1 MDSIAFV
8 SVPSAVDLGL
18 SVMWANMDLNA
29 GKDTE
34 SGAFYSWGEITPKA
48 EYTEENYKFGK
59 AGSMTKYNE
68 SDSEIGVSRILD
80 PEDDAATQV
89 LGGNGACLLSKNG
102 RSLSQNVNGLG
113 KRAFGLLPVR
123 AANQYVLWQVITT
136 RTMTLTDGKPQ
147 VFSGHPHLT
156 KSQVRFNM
164 PESFI
169 LAAQHAKTVY
179 PRGITDITYDPYTRT
194 NLKTSP
200 QILAVDC
207 MRNATRRKPRHNR
220 QKKRQHS
227 NDVGNLARKKASDFS
242 GRPCGITRKDKIRHD
257 EHSP

>member
-1 MDSIAFV
+1 MRQHRY
-8 SVPSAVDLGL
+8 
-18 SVMWANMDLNA
+18 W
-29 GKDTE
+29 
-34 SGAFYSWGEITPKA
+34 
-48 EYTEENYKFGK
+48 EE
-59 AGSMTKYNE
+59 
-68 SDSEIGVSRILD
+68 
-80 PEDDAATQV
+80 
-89 LGGNGACLLSKNG
+89 NGACLLSKNG

-179 PRGITDITYDPYTRT
+179 PRGITDITYDPYTHT

-200 QILAVDC
+200 QILAVDR
-207 MRNATRRKPRHNR
+207 MKNAPRRKPRHNR
-220 QKKRQHS
+220 QKKGQHS
-227 NDVGNLARKKASDFS
+227 YNVGNLARKKAYGFS

-257 EHSP
+257 EHSPPKNKSRSPHGRRLVAFITTRIFPYFLESYSPNALSTFDMKQEKNAM